1 MLYFRIFV
9 MTKKQILHAI
19 EHAYEYHVEQMEKV
33 TLLVEGNK
41 VKNPTPRM
49 KNECDFGKWLYGD
62 ASRIKRLLGLQFY
75 KDMELIHE
83 FWHIEYEKIYD
94 LYYRDDEDGLLTKIF
109 GNRRRLSEEER
120 EEVQEYYQALSR
132 ATDDLLDALSASKRR
147 ILALKEYIFKNID

>member
-1 MLYFRIFV
+1 
-9 MTKKQILHAI
+9 MTRKQILRAL

-62 ASRIKRLLGLQFY
+62 ASRIKRLLGIQFY
-75 KDMELIHE
+75 DEMELIHE
-83 FWHIEYEKIYD
+83 FWHIQYEKIYD
-94 LYYRDDEDGLLTKIF
+94 LYYHDDEDGLLTKLF
-109 GNRRRLSEEER
+109 GNRRRLSEEEHK
-120 EEVQEYYQALSR
+120 EVQEYYKALSR

-147 ILALKEYIFKNID
+147 ILALTEYTFKNID

>member
-1 MLYFRIFV
+1 

-62 ASRIKRLLGLQFY
+62 ASRIKRLLGIQFY
-75 KDMELIHE
+75 DEMELIHE
-83 FWHIEYEKIYD
+83 FWHIQYKKI
-94 LYYRDDEDGLLTKIF
+94 
-109 GNRRRLSEEER
+109 
-120 EEVQEYYQALSR
+120 
-132 ATDDLLDALSASKRR
+132 
-147 ILALKEYIFKNID
+147 

>member
-1 MLYFRIFV
+1 

>member
-1 MLYFRIFV
+1 

-109 GNRRRLSEEER
+109 GNRRRLSEEKR